1 MKLHWGTGI
10 VIAFLVFAAGILTM
24 VTISMNREVD
34 LVSDDYYQQELRHQ
48 DQIES
53 TKRSNLLAEQPSI
66 GVSSSAV
73 TLRMPEVFSGSSTNG
88 TVTFYR
94 PADRKKDFVVP
105 LSLDTSNTQTVI
117 TASLQKGLWRVKVRW
132 SQQNQTYYHE
142 EPIMIQ

>member
-53 TKRSNLLAEQPSI
+53 TKRSNVLAEEPSI
-66 GVSSSAV
+66 GVSNSAI
-73 TLRMPEVFSGSSTNG
+73 TLKLPSVYSASGTNG
-88 TVTFYR
+88 TLTFYR

-105 LSLDTSNTQTVI
+105 LRLDSSNTQIVR
-117 TASLQKGLWRVKVRW
+117 TASLQKGLWRVKVLW

>member
-53 TKRSNLLAEQPSI
+53 TKRSNVLAEQPSI
-66 GVSSSAV
+66 GVSNFAI
-73 TLRMPEVFSGSSTNG
+73 TLRLPSVYSASGTNG
-88 TVTFYR
+88 TLTFYR

-105 LSLDTSNTQTVI
+105 LRLDSSNTQIVR

>member
-10 VIAFLVFAAGILTM
+10 AIAFLAFAAGILTM

-53 TKRSNLLAEQPSI
+53 AKRSKVLPEQPSI
-66 GVSSSAV
+66 GVTGSTV
-73 TLRMPEVFSGSSTNG
+73 TLKLPGAFSPASTAG
-88 TVTFYR
+88 TLTFYR
-94 PADRKKDFVVP
+94 PADRKRDFVVP
-105 LSLDTSNTQTVI
+105 LKLDSSNTQYVR
-117 TASLQKGLWRVKVRW
+117 TASLQKGLWRVKIRW

-142 EPIMIQ
+142 EPITIQ